1 MKITH
6 NKVGQ
11 NLNLTD
17 ASGKLDKAKQ
27 NSPVSG
33 LQNDAKTSQADKV
46 KDISN
51 KGDNDAVKMEFSSR
65 AQDAR
70 DIKELAMSAPDV
82 DHAKVEKFR
91 KLIDEGKY
99 KVDAKA
105 VADRMVEDAMMF
117 GGAGATSND

>member
-17 ASGKLDKAKQ
+17 
-27 NSPVSG
+27 
-33 LQNDAKTSQADKV
+33 
-46 KDISN
+46 SN
-51 KGDNDAVKMEFSSR
+51 KADRAKDKSPLNAVSTESQTQNLKEIASASKGEAAQVKLSER
-65 AQDAR
+65 AQDIRQA
-70 DIKELAMSAPDV
+70 KELAMAAPDV
-82 DHAKVEKFR
+82 DMEKVEKLR

-105 VADRMVEDAMMF
+105 VADRMV
-117 GGAGATSND
+117 NDGLLNLGQTNNE

>member
-17 ASGKLDKAKQ
+17 S
-27 NSPVSG
+27 
-33 LQNDAKTSQADKV
+33 TRADKSKEKSSV
-46 KDISN
+46 NALSTENQTQQTKDLKDINSTAKN
-51 KGDNDAVKMEFSSR
+51 EAAQVKLSER
-65 AQDAR
+65 AQDIRKA
-70 DIKELAMSAPDV
+70 KELAMASPDV
-82 DHAKVEKFR
+82 DMEKVEKFR

-105 VADRMVEDAMMF
+105 VADRMVNEGLLNLGQTD
-117 GGAGATSND
+117 NE

>member
-17 ASGKLDKAKQ
+17 SAR
-27 NSPVSG
+27 
-33 LQNDAKTSQADKV
+33 ADKSKKSEAANSASSTV
-46 KDISN
+46 SAKSEKAGALPFASNGESVKVDLSARAKDIQH
-51 KGDNDAVKMEFSSR
+51 A
-65 AQDAR
+65 
-70 DIKELAMSAPDV
+70 KELAMASPDV
-82 DHAKVEKFR
+82 DQSKVEKFQ

-105 VADRMVEDAMMF
+105 VAEKMLEEHL
-117 GGAGATSND
+117 ATSRSAED

>member
-33 LQNDAKTSQADKV
+33 LQNDAKTSQTDKI
-46 KDISN
+46 KDITN
-51 KGDNDAVKMEFSSR
+51 KGENDAVKMEFSSR
-65 AQDAR
+65 AQDVR
-70 DIKELAMSAPDV
+70 DVKELAMSSPDV

-117 GGAGATSND
+117 GGTGATSND